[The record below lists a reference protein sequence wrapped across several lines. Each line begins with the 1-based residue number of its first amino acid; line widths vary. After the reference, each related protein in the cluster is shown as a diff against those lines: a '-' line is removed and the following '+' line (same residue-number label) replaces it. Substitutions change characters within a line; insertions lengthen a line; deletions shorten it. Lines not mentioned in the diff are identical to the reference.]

1 MTREEAI
8 DILKR
13 IVNTSNE
20 LTHPVILNTE
30 MEAIN
35 VAIEALQAQVTLDD
49 VSTAYENGYKQG
61 KFEAQQWVPCSERL
75 PKDDDWQIV
84 TILDERGD
92 TPYRYSD
99 FGWYLNRAE
108 CWIIDAEQRTDVIAW
123 IPLPS
128 PYKGDKS

>member
-1 MTREEAI
+1 MNSKEYKFADGR
-8 DILKR
+8 
-13 IVNTSNE
+13 
-20 LTHPVILNTE
+20 
-30 MEAIN
+30 
-35 VAIEALQAQVTLDD
+35 
-49 VSTAYENGYKQG
+49 TAVFDYDENGIG
-61 KFEAQQWVPCSERL
+61 KITLECMDALMGMITQQWIPCSERL

-123 IPLPS
+123 KPLPS